1 MNMETYFYN
10 CSNQYID
17 SIHLSLYGRFRRP
30 FPSYPNAPPKP
41 RINQTYSGFS
51 PQRNGHMHM
60 PFNGGMPNWLRLFL
74 VCIIT
79 AQCWPKDL

>member
-1 MNMETYFYN
+1 METYFYN

-17 SIHLSLYGRFRRP
+17 SIHLSLYGKIQEAISKLPKRP
-30 FPSYPNAPPKP
+30 TQAQ
-41 RINQTYSGFS
+41 INQDLFWLLTSKEWAYDTL
-51 PQRNGHMHM
+51 

-79 AQCWPKDL
+79 AQCWLGYL